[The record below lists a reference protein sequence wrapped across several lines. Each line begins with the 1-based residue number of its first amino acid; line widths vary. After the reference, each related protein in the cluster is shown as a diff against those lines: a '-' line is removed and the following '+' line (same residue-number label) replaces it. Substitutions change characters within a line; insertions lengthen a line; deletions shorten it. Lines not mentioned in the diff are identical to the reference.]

1 MKISILNLAPL
12 RQGENFKD
20 AIDAMIRLAKKA
32 DELGYERYWIAEH
45 HNQFNSQHF
54 WIFNIK
60 K

>member
-32 DELGYERYWIAEH
+32 DELGYERYWM
-45 HNQFNSQHF
+45 Q
-54 WIFNIK
+54 NIII
-60 K
+60 